1 MSMGNLAKMAQ
12 QMQAEMAR
20 VQAEVEALV
29 VETSSGGGAVKAV
42 VNGSQEVVSI
52 TIDPSAV
59 DPDDVEM
66 LQDLITAAV
75 NDGLHQVRDIAAQ
88 KMARVTGGL
97 RLPWSRLARGGEPAR
112 AGHPADRVT
121 FAPARRRSQ
130 DGAAADV
137 PPLAGARVRGA
148 LAGGGPDRRAR

>member
-12 QMQAEMAR
+12 QMQAGMAR

-29 VETSSGGGAVKAV
+29 VETSAGGGAVKAV

-75 NDGLHQVRDIAAQ
+75 NDGLHQVKDIAAE

-97 RLPWSRLARGGEPAR
+97 RLPGLG
-112 AGHPADRVT
+112 
-121 FAPARRRSQ
+121 
-130 DGAAADV
+130 
-137 PPLAGARVRGA
+137 
-148 LAGGGPDRRAR
+148 

>member
-12 QMQAEMAR
+12 QMQADMAR
-20 VQAEVEALV
+20 AQTEIEALV

-42 VNGSQEVVSI
+42 VNGKQEVVSV

-75 NDGLHQVRDIAAQ
+75 NDGLRQVRDVAAE

-97 RLPWSRLARGGEPAR
+97 RIPGLG
-112 AGHPADRVT
+112 
-121 FAPARRRSQ
+121 
-130 DGAAADV
+130 
-137 PPLAGARVRGA
+137 
-148 LAGGGPDRRAR
+148 